1 MVDATGPMQNDYSV
15 EVNLLGKDLDPDT
28 ITSILGM
35 EPVEAARSGEPRRS
49 SNGHGLH
56 NDGLWAYEAASHDD
70 ITECR
75 DHQLVC
81 LVDSIEPHVEKLRS
95 AGVERIYF
103 YYTLSSFTG
112 LMNIRFRPDTLAKIG
127 RLNADLYVSCFD
139 CFNPKHPFWQTSTV
153 IEDGSAAAA

>member
-15 EVNLLGKDLDPDT
+15 EVNLLGKDLDPAMVST
-28 ITSILGM
+28 ILGL
-35 EPVEAARSGEPRRS
+35 EPAEAARSGEPRR
-49 SNGHGLH
+49 NGHGDGTHLE
-56 NDGLWAYEAASHDD
+56 GLWTYEAASHDD
-70 ITECR
+70 VNECR

-81 LVDSIEPHVEKLRS
+81 LVDSIAPKIEQLRA

-127 RLNADLYVSCFD
+127 NLGADLYVSCFD
-139 CFNPKHPFWQTSTV
+139 CFNPKHPFWQTTA
-153 IEDGSAAAA
+153 IEDSNAAA

>member
-15 EVNLLGKDLDPDT
+15 EVNLLGTNLEPET
-28 ITSILGM
+28 VTSILGLQ
-35 EPVEAARSGEPRRS
+35 PIEAARNGDPRR
-49 SNGHGLH
+49 NGSGTGTHVE
-56 NDGLWAYEAASHDD
+56 GLWAYEAASHDD
-70 ITECR
+70 VNECR

-81 LVDSIEPHVEKLRS
+81 IVDAIAPHVEKLRS

-127 RLNADLYVSCFD
+127 QLGADLYVSCFD
-139 CFNPKHPFWQTSTV
+139 CFNPRHPFWQSTQV
-153 IEDGSAAAA
+153 EDSNAPA

>member
-1 MVDATGPMQNDYSV
+1 LAPSRNTTI
-15 EVNLLGKDLDPDT
+15 LGLDP
-28 ITSILGM
+28 
-35 EPVEAARSGEPRRS
+35 VEGARSGDPRR
-49 SNGHGLH
+49 NGNGIGMHEEGF
-56 NDGLWAYEAASHDD
+56 WSYEAASHDD
-70 ITECR
+70 VNECR

-81 LVDSIEPHVEKLRS
+81 LVDSIEPHVESLRS

-139 CFNPKHPFWQTSTV
+139 CFNPKHPFWQSSA
-153 IEDGSAAAA
+153 IEDSTESASA

>member
-15 EVNLLGKDLDPDT
+15 EVNLLGKDLDPSAV
-28 ITSILGM
+28 TSILGL
-35 EPVEAARSGEPRRS
+35 EPMEAARSGEARR
-49 SNGHGLH
+49 NGRANGTHQEGF
-56 NDGLWAYEAASHDD
+56 WAYETASHDD
-70 ITECR
+70 VNECR

-81 LVDSIEPHVEKLRS
+81 LVDAIEPHLEKLRA

-127 RLNADLYVSCFD
+127 RLDADLYVSCFD
-139 CFNPKHPFWQTSTV
+139 CFNPKHPFWQTST
-153 IEDGSAAAA
+153 IEDGNATA